1 MPRPR
6 TDIQP
11 RLLAAAR
18 ARFLK
23 DGVDGASLRAIARD
37 AGSNLGMLYYYFP
50 SKDDLFLAVV
60 EEVYGAL
67 LADLTDAL
75 GPGSFEERIGRLYAR
90 LAAMSDHEHQV
101 VKLVVREV
109 IGGSP
114 RLARLVERFQRGHL
128 PLVIGA
134 LMDGVREGAVRDDLP
149 PPLALMLT
157 FAIGALPQIVRRS
170 AGDLAPFRQ
179 LPPPAELSRLL
190 LDAFLRAVSPPG
202 GSPVAG
208 SVERP

>member
-18 ARFLK
+18 ARFLA

-60 EEVYGAL
+60 EEVYARL
-67 LADLTDAL
+67 LADLTEAL
-75 GPGSFEERIGRLYAR
+75 GPGSFEERIGRVYAR
-90 LAAMSDHEHQV
+90 IAAMSDHELEV
-101 VKLVVREV
+101 VKLAMREV

-114 RLARLVERFQRGHL
+114 RLGRLVERFQRGHL
-128 PLVIGA
+128 PLVVGA
-134 LMDGVREGAVRDDLP
+134 LMDGMRSGAVRTDLP
-149 PPLALMLT
+149 PPVALILT
-157 FAIGALPQIVRRS
+157 FAIGAVPQIIRRS
-170 AGDLAPFRQ
+170 AGDLPPFRH
-179 LPPPAELSRLL
+179 LPPAPELARLL
-190 LDAFLRAVSPPG
+190 LDAFLRAVGPSINPSG
-202 GSPVAG
+202 G
-208 SVERP
+208 

>member
-18 ARFLK
+18 ARFLQ

-60 EEVYGAL
+60 EEVYGVL
-67 LADLTDAL
+67 LADLTLAL
-75 GPGSFEERIGRLYAR
+75 GPGSFEERLGRLYAR
-90 LAAMSDHEHQV
+90 LGAMSDRELEV
-101 VKLVVREV
+101 VKLVMREV

-128 PLVIGA
+128 PLVVGA
-134 LMDGVREGAVRDDLP
+134 LLDGMRAGVVRTDLP
-149 PPLALMLT
+149 PPVVLLLT

-170 AGDLAPFRQ
+170 AGDLPPFRD
-179 LPPPAELSRLL
+179 LPPPDQLAGLL
-190 LDAFLRAVSPPG
+190 VAAFLRAVSPSINPG
-202 GSPVAG
+202 G
-208 SVERP
+208 

>member
-6 TDIQP
+6 TDIEP
-11 RLLAAAR
+11 RLLTAAR

-50 SKDDLFLAVV
+50 SKDDLFFAVV

-67 LADLTDAL
+67 LADLTEAL
-75 GPGSFEERIGRLYAR
+75 GPGSFEERLARLYR
-90 LAAMSDHEHQV
+90 RFAATSDHELEV
-101 VKLVVREV
+101 VKLIMREV

-114 RLARLVERFQRGHL
+114 RLGRLVERFQRGHL
-128 PLVIGA
+128 PLVIGT
-134 LMDGVREGAVRDDLP
+134 LLDGKRAGAVRDDLP
-149 PPLALMLT
+149 PPVALLLT

-170 AGDLAPFRQ
+170 AGDLPPFSQ
-179 LPPPAELSRLL
+179 LPPPAQLADLL
-190 LDAFLRAVSPPG
+190 VAAFLRAVSPSSDGSGRG
-202 GSPVAG
+202 G
-208 SVERP
+208 

>member
-11 RLLAAAR
+11 RILAAAR
-18 ARFLK
+18 ARFLA
-23 DGVDGASLRAIARD
+23 DGVDGASLRAIARE

-60 EEVYGAL
+60 EEVYGRL
-67 LADLTDAL
+67 LADLTQAL
-75 GPGSFEERIGRLYAR
+75 GPGRFEERLGRLYDR
-90 LAAMSDHEHQV
+90 FAAMSDHELEV
-101 VKLVVREV
+101 VKLVIREV

-114 RLARLVERFQRGHL
+114 RLGRLVERFQRGHL

-134 LMDGVREGAVRDDLP
+134 LIDGMRQGAVRPDLP
-149 PPLALMLT
+149 PPVVLMLT

-170 AGDLAPFRQ
+170 AGDLPPFRD
-179 LPPPAELSRLL
+179 LPAAPELARLL
-190 LDAFLRAVSPPG
+190 LAAFLRAVGPAPLSPSG
-202 GSPVAG
+202 G
-208 SVERP
+208 

>member
-11 RLLAAAR
+11 RILAAAR

-37 AGSNLGMLYYYFP
+37 AGSNLGMLYYYFS

-60 EEVYGAL
+60 EEVYAAL

-90 LAAMSDHEHQV
+90 LAAMTEHEHQV
-101 VKLVVREV
+101 VKLVMREV

-114 RLARLVERFQRGHL
+114 RLGRLVARFQRGHL
-128 PLVIGA
+128 PLVVGA
-134 LMDGVREGAVRDDLP
+134 LTDGVREGAVRADLP
-149 PPLALMLT
+149 PLVALMLT
-157 FAIGALPQIVRRS
+157 FAIGGLPQIVRRS

-179 LPPPAELSRLL
+179 LPPPSDLAGLL
-190 LDAFLRAVSPPG
+190 LDAFLRAV
-202 GSPVAG
+202 
-208 SVERP
+208 RP

>member
-1 MPRPR
+1 MARPR

-18 ARFLK
+18 ARFLN

-60 EEVYGAL
+60 EEVYGGL
-67 LADLTDAL
+67 LSDLTAAL
-75 GPGSFEERIGRLYAR
+75 GPGSFEDRIRRLYDR
-90 LAAMSDHEHQV
+90 LATMSDHELEV
-101 VKLVVREV
+101 VKLVMREV

-114 RLARLVERFQRGHL
+114 RLGRLVERFQRGHL
-128 PLVIGA
+128 PLVVGT
-134 LMDGVREGAVRDDLP
+134 LLDGIREGAVRTDLP
-149 PPLALMLT
+149 PPVALLLT

-170 AGDLAPFRQ
+170 AGDLPPFSH
-179 LPPPAELSRLL
+179 LPPPAQLADMLVA
-190 LDAFLRAVSPPG
+190 AFLRAVSPSSD
-202 GSPVAG
+202 GSGRAG
-208 SVERP
+208 